1 MRWMDEFR
9 IDGRVALVTG
19 GGRGIG
25 RTIALALAQAGADV
39 AVVARTASEIEE
51 VAGEINELGRRS
63 VAIPTD
69 VASSSEV
76 DSAVAVTCGRLGPVD
91 ILVNNAGSHIG
102 VPLVALPGR
111 ELGPPRV
118 SRTADRPLTD
128 EEWDA
133 VFATNTSSAMYGCR
147 AVAPGMLE
155 RGYGK
160 IINISSNNAHQAF
173 EYEAAYN
180 SSKAALNMLTRVL
193 ALEWAPHGI
202 RVNAIGPGEFETSMN
217 DLGGD
222 DPQERER
229 MMARIPM
236 GVPGNLR
243 DLGLLAV
250 YLASPASDYMTGQI
264 IYLDGGQTAK

>member
-1 MRWMDEFR
+1 MNEFR
-9 IDGRVALVTG
+9 LDGRVALVTG

-25 RTIALALAQAGADV
+25 RTIALAMAQAGADV
-39 AVVARTASEIEE
+39 AVVARTASEIED
-51 VAGEINELGRRS
+51 VAGEIRKLGRRS

-69 VASSSEV
+69 VASSSQV
-76 DSAVAVTCGRLGPVD
+76 DRAVELTGDRLGPVD
-91 ILVNNAGSHIG
+91 ILVNNAGAHFG
-102 VPLVALPGR
+102 VPLVPLPGR

-118 SRTADRPLTD
+118 SRTADHPLTD
-128 EEWDA
+128 EEWDV
-133 VFATNTSSAMYGCR
+133 VFATNTSAVMYGCR

-160 IINISSNNAHQAF
+160 IINTSSNNAHQAF

-193 ALEWAPHGI
+193 ALEWARHGI
-202 RVNAIGPGEFETSMN
+202 RVNAIGPGEFETTMN

-222 DPQERER
+222 DPDERAR

-236 GVPGNLR
+236 GVPGSLR

-250 YLASPASDYMTGQI
+250 YLASPASDYMTGQV

>member
-1 MRWMDEFR
+1 MDELKL
-9 IDGRVALVTG
+9 DGRVALVTG

-25 RTIALALAQAGADV
+25 RTIALTLAQAGADV
-39 AVVARTASEIEE
+39 AVVARTASEIED
-51 VAGEINELGRRS
+51 VAGEIRELGRQA

-69 VASSSEV
+69 VARSSDVDNAVEV
-76 DSAVAVTCGRLGPVD
+76 TSGRLGPVD
-91 ILVNNAGSHIG
+91 ILVNNAGAHIG
-102 VPLVALPGR
+102 VPLVPLPGR
-111 ELGPPRV
+111 ELGPLRV
-118 SRTADRPLTD
+118 SRIADLPFTD

-133 VFATNTSSAMYGCR
+133 VFATNTSAAMYGCR

-160 IINISSNNAHQAF
+160 IINISSNNARQAF
-173 EYEAAYN
+173 KYEAAYN

-193 ALEWAPHGI
+193 ALEWAPYGI

-222 DPQERER
+222 DPDERAR

>member
-1 MRWMDEFR
+1 MDELR
-9 IDGRVALVTG
+9 LNGRVALVTG

-39 AVVARTASEIEE
+39 AVVARSAPEIED
-51 VAGEINELGRRS
+51 VAGKILELGRRS

-69 VASSSEV
+69 VARSSQV
-76 DSAVAVTCGRLGPVD
+76 DSAVALTCSRLGPVD
-91 ILVNNAGSHIG
+91 ILVNNAGAHIG
-102 VPLVALPGR
+102 VPLVPLPDR

-118 SRTADRPLTD
+118 SRNADHPLTD

-133 VFATNTSSAMYGCR
+133 VFATNTSAVMYGCR

-173 EYEAAYN
+173 RYEAAYN

-193 ALEWAPHGI
+193 ALEWAPYGI
-202 RVNAIGPGEFETSMN
+202 RVNAIGPGEVETSMN

-222 DPQERER
+222 NPQERAR

-236 GVPGNLR
+236 SVPGNLR
-243 DLGLLAV
+243 DLGILAV
-250 YLASPASDYMTGQI
+250 YLASPASDYMTGQV